1 VDSLFNLLLLRWGP
15 LGLFEPS
22 VLRVR
27 RFGLRTALRR
37 MLSPPS
43 VVVVMDM
50 AEPL

>member
-1 VDSLFNLLLLRWGP
+1 MEEFLVQFASLA
-15 LGLFEPS
+15 LFEPS

-50 AEPL
+50 AGPL